1 VIVEPRGDELI
12 WLDGEFLPWR
22 DATMH
27 VLAHHYGFGVFEGVR
42 AYATETGA
50 AIFRLQ
56 DHTERLFRSA
66 HIMNIEIPSA
76 YDRERLNQVQV
87 DVLHRNGFR
96 DAYLRPFIF
105 LDGAWGIRPSMRDLR
120 VRVAVLAVQWRAPQR
135 SGSNDSSRGIGLRSS
150 SFVRHPAS
158 ALLSK
163 AKSNGNYVGSM
174 LALQEAQ
181 SGGADDALLL
191 DSNGFVTETTGA
203 NLFVVRQRS
212 LFTPPSCSVLEGIT
226 RDTVMTLARR
236 MDLQVTERQLT
247 RDEVYV
253 ADEVFLSGT
262 ASEILPV
269 SRIDGRVI
277 GSGAPGAITERLR
290 ALYAAH
296 VRGRNETEQEWLTP
310 LPLQPH

>member
-1 VIVEPRGDELI
+1 MIVEPRGDEVI

-42 AYATETGA
+42 AYATGTGA

-66 HIMNIEIPSA
+66 QMMNIEIPST
-76 YDRERLNQVQV
+76 YGRERLNQVQIE
-87 DVLHRNGFR
+87 VLHRNRFR

-105 LDGAWGIRPSMRDLR
+105 LDGTWGIRPSTRDLR
-120 VRVAVLAVQWRAPQR
+120 VRVAVLAVQWGEPPQR
-135 SGSNDSSRGIGLRSS
+135 SNETPRGIRLRSS

-191 DSNGFVTETTGA
+191 DTNGFVTETTGA
-203 NLFVVRQRS
+203 NLFVVRQQT
-212 LFTPPSCSVLEGIT
+212 LFTPPLCSVLEGIT
-226 RDTVMTLARR
+226 RDTVTTLARR
-236 MDLQVTERQLT
+236 MGLQVTESQLT
-247 RDEVYV
+247 RDELYI
-253 ADEVFLSGT
+253 ADEVLLTGT

-269 SRIDGRVI
+269 LRIDGRVV
-277 GSGAPGAITERLR
+277 GSGAPGPITERLR
-290 ALYAAH
+290 ALYTAH
-296 VRGRNETEQEWLTP
+296 VRGQIETEERWLTP
-310 LPLQPH
+310 LPPH